1 MKLIIVIL
9 YFLFVINLGSLFIRR
24 KVKDSF
30 LLFLGSF
37 VVGATIVTTVMHL
50 LSQFRLLTPVNVF
63 LAISLMVIPL
73 ILRFNNF
80 VEDIKCLKN
89 AVFQFVSTGF
99 KSKLLIV
106 IIAIVLGIYLM
117 DAWTPPRS
125 GDAMRYHLAQLK
137 DIYWN
142 EGFIFRPY
150 AHYNFPINFSYLVF
164 PVYLVCGEVG
174 VQLSVFV
181 QLFFVFIILI
191 KACHFYEI
199 KNGLFVILLFL
210 LTPLVLQES
219 TIVAN
224 DLFVIVFLYTG
235 FIFLAESKT
244 NYVDINLF
252 LGSLAVGYAWASKYY
267 PMFFLFWFIY
277 LLWKT
282 SGRKIVS
289 FLKRSSI
296 FFLIVNLSALIYY
309 LRNYLNTSN
318 PIWPSMVKYFSSSN
332 ELLNDVAY
340 RFILDVA
347 GTRTIATYL
356 NSFKEFFKYPECLF
370 FIWFIG
376 IWGLWTR
383 KKDYFGEGI
392 GSVLFL
398 TLWGFLSPAMYIRLI
413 IFILPPYIYLAV
425 LELEDVFAKK
435 YKLRFALATLVGFY
449 LTYGI
454 VITGWY
460 SYDYLEY
467 QITRN
472 LKSHHKATFFYN
484 EYDWINKNLLLNAK
498 LAVMVSCQQ
507 TFYLDR
513 EYINID
519 PALSAYID
527 WEKIKTVDDF
537 YDFLCVNNID
547 YLFVDIGAASASR
560 FSSNIV
566 NNIEKD
572 SRFKTIWERTTELMD
587 SRILRRS
594 TPANVRLVQILKFQ
608 PEKDWN

>member
-1 MKLIIVIL
+1 MRLIIVIL

-24 KVKDSF
+24 KVKDPF

-50 LSQFRLLTPVNVF
+50 LSQFRLLTTVNVF

-99 KSKLLIV
+99 TPKLLMV
-106 IIAIVLGIYLM
+106 VIAIVLGIYLM

-164 PVYLVCGEVG
+164 PVYLICGEMG
-174 VQLSVFV
+174 VQLSVFIL
-181 QLFFVFIILI
+181 LFFAFIILI
-191 KACHFYEI
+191 KACRFYEI
-199 KNGLFVILLFL
+199 KNGLFVILIFL
-210 LTPLVLQES
+210 LTPIILQQSTTMATDLV
-219 TIVAN
+219 
-224 DLFVIVFLYTG
+224 VIVFIYTG
-235 FIFLAESKT
+235 LIFMAECKT
-244 NYVDINLF
+244 KEMDVNFF
-252 LGSLAVGYAWASKYY
+252 LGSLAVGYAWASKGYAS
-267 PMFFLFWFIY
+267 FFLFWFIY
-277 LLWKT
+277 LLWK
-282 SGRKIVS
+282 VS
-289 FLKRSSI
+289 KYDIFPFIKKSSVFLLIIGLSS
-296 FFLIVNLSALIYY
+296 SIYY
-309 LRNYLNTSN
+309 LRNYLNTGN
-318 PIWPSMVKYFSSSN
+318 PVWPGMANLFHSSN
-332 ELLNDVAY
+332 ELLNDLAY
-340 RFILDVA
+340 RFISDVA

-376 IWGLWTR
+376 IWGLWIR
-383 KKDYFGEGI
+383 KKDYFREGI
-392 GSVLFL
+392 GSALFL
-398 TLWGFLSPAMYIRLI
+398 ALWGFLSPAMYIRLI
-413 IFILPPYIYLAV
+413 IFILPPYIYFAV
-425 LELEDVFAKK
+425 LVLEDIYAKK
-435 YKLRFALATLVGFY
+435 HKLRSALLALFGVY
-449 LTYGI
+449 SLYGI

-467 QITRN
+467 QITRDI
-472 LKSHHKATFFYN
+472 KSHHKATFFYN
-484 EYDWINKNLLLNAK
+484 EYDWINKNLPPNAK

-519 PALSAYID
+519 PLLSAYLD
-527 WEKIKTVDDF
+527 WEKVKTVDDF
-537 YDFLCVNNID
+537 YNFLCINNID
-547 YLFVDIGAASASR
+547 YLFVDMGAASVSGYC
-560 FSSNIV
+560 SNIV
-566 NNIEKD
+566 NNIETD

-594 TPANVRLVQILKFQ
+594 THVEVRLIQIMKFQ
-608 PEKDWN
+608 PEKNWN